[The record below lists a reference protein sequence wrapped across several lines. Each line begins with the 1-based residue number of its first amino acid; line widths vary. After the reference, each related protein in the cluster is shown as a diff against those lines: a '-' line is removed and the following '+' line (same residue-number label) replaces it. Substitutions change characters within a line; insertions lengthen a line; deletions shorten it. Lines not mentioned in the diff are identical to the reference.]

1 MIGFILFSGLMAFF
15 LPSGVYL
22 RAYDPAL
29 GVETVIPGSFTW
41 VPGPDFTVFDI
52 LLSIPEGI
60 ISRSDIIVLI
70 LLIGGAFY
78 VIERTGALKDGV
90 LFLTHLLQGREGLG
104 LWLVAFLFALG
115 GALNGLQEEIIALVP
130 VLLLFTRRLGFD
142 PFILVAVSM
151 GSAVVGSSMSPINP
165 FAVAIAQ
172 DLAGLPY
179 LSASSFRIMGLLL
192 GFLVWMIW
200 LTRVSKKHRLKVSE
214 EDVEFRMI
222 PKRSIL
228 ILAMTASGF
237 LLLIF
242 GILRLGWGFNEMSAE
257 FFVLGILAG
266 LVGGLG
272 LNGATSAYVDGF
284 KEMIFAGVILGMA
297 SSISLILEK
306 AMVIDTI
313 IHGLFTPLKY
323 LPNGMAASL
332 MMVAQSLLH
341 FPVPSYSGQAALTMP
356 VLVPLSDL
364 MGLSRQV
371 CVLAFQYGAVMMDM
385 IIPTN
390 GALMAILA
398 LAGITWDKWARFILP
413 ILLMLLVLSS
423 LLIFL
428 AIELGI

>member
-1 MIGFILFSGLMAFF
+1 MKRFPNALVIMIAFILFSGLMAFF

-90 LFLTHLLQGREGLG
+90 LLLTHLLQGREGLG

-130 VLLLFTRRLGFD
+130 VLLFFTRRLGFD

-179 LSASSFRIMGLLL
+179 LSGSSFRMMGLLI
-192 GFLVWMIW
+192 GFLVWIIW
-200 LTRVSKKHRLKVSE
+200 LTRVSRKHRLITSE
-214 EDVEFRMI
+214 EEDMEFRMI
-222 PKRSIL
+222 PKRSAL
-228 ILAMTASGF
+228 ILAMTAGGF
-237 LLLIF
+237 LLLVF
-242 GILRLGWGFNEMSAE
+242 GILRWGWGFNEMSAE

-413 ILLMLLVLSS
+413 
-423 LLIFL
+423 
-428 AIELGI
+428 